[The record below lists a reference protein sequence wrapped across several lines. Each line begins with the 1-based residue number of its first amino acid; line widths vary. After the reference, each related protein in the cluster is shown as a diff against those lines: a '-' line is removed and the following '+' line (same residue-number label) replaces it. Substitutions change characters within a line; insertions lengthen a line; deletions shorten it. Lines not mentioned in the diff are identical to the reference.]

1 MAEEKIS
8 EPSGF
13 VGKKSTSVFVPS
25 FEEKAKEQIIISEK
39 GFEFGKNYH
48 EMFRR
53 FWPKLYILELLHTKS
68 STTSHFF
75 SCVSFGF
82 NTTSAAVTGEA
93 RGSISFQSRR
103 RRVPAIDRGDRKPIR
118 SPFIKPSAFCQL
130 WKIWEQAR
138 PQRIQSMKEGVRGR
152 RLLFS

>member
-53 FWPKLYILELLHTKS
+53 F
-68 STTSHFF
+68 
-75 SCVSFGF
+75 
-82 NTTSAAVTGEA
+82 
-93 RGSISFQSRR
+93 
-103 RRVPAIDRGDRKPIR
+103 
-118 SPFIKPSAFCQL
+118 
-130 WKIWEQAR
+130 
-138 PQRIQSMKEGVRGR
+138 
-152 RLLFS
+152 